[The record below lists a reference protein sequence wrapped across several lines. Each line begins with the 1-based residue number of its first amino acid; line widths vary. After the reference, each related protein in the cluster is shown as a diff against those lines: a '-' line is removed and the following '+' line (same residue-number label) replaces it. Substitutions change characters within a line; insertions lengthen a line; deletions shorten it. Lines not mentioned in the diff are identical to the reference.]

1 MTLQYRGTLISL
13 LSFFVACLLISAVF
27 GFFEEFPYYTVGL
40 LLYLPLFPILSL
52 IYEQKADLNI
62 TYILIVL
69 LWIFP

>member
-1 MTLQYRGTLISL
+1 M
-13 LSFFVACLLISAVF
+13 
-27 GFFEEFPYYTVGL
+27 GL

-69 LWIFP
+69 LWIFSLIATVRYLQVQSVMGIAEGNSLNV